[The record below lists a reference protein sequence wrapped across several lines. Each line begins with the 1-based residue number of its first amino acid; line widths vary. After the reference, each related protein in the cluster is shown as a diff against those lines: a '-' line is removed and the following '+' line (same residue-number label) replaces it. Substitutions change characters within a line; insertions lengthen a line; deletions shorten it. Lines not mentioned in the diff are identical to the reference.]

1 MLAQLLQKHGI
12 GARTVPSRD
21 VSAANIARF
30 DVAGVQ
36 MACLSF
42 LEAGGLTNARYL
54 VRRLRRRLPNVK
66 ILLGLW
72 TLSDEQAKSRDALRE
87 TGADIIVTS
96 LGQAVTEVDK
106 VTRGEES
113 RIQDFGPAD
122 W

>member
-1 MLAQLLQKHGI
+1 
-12 GARTVPSRD
+12 

-30 DVAGVQ
+30 DVDGVQ

-42 LEAGGLTNARYL
+42 FEAGGLTNVRYL
-54 VRRLRRRLPNVK
+54 VRVLRRRLPNVK

-87 TGADIIVTS
+87 TGSDTIVTS

-106 VTRGEES
+106 VMRGEES
-113 RIQDFGPAD
+113 PIQVSAPP
-122 W
+122 